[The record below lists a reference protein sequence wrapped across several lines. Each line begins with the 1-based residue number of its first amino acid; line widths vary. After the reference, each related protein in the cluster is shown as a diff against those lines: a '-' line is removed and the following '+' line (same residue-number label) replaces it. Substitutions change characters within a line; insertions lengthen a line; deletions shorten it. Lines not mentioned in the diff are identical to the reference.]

1 MKRILAVAVAA
12 LALGGLLAACDDDDN
27 GDDSSDTTTTTEAT
41 EDTTTT
47 TGGATGDAA
56 VAVADTS
63 LGEVLVD
70 AEGRTLYLFEQDAG
84 TEVSACTG
92 SCAELWPPLTSDAAP
107 TAGEGLDAALLG
119 VAEQPDGSSQV
130 TYNGHLLYTYAQ
142 DSAPGDTNGQ
152 GVGDVWFAV
161 TPAGEAVS
169 G

>member
-27 GDDSSDTTTTTEAT
+27 GDDSTTTTTEQAA
-41 EDTTTT
+41 DTTTT
-47 TGGATGDAA
+47 SSAASGDAT
-56 VAVADTS
+56 VAVAETS

-70 AEGRTLYLFEQDAG
+70 GEGLTLYLFEQDQG
-84 TEVSACTG
+84 TQTACTDA
-92 SCAELWPPLTSDAAP
+92 CASVWPALTSNGAP
-107 TAGEGLDAALLG
+107 TAGEDIDAALLG
-119 VAEQPDGSSQV
+119 VAEQADGSSQV